1 MSLKKS
7 VFIATSLD
15 GFIARADGE
24 LDWLDAANTIVPE
37 GEDCGYHDFMAS
49 IDVLIMG
56 RKTYEKVLS
65 LGQWPYAHKPVIVLS
80 RNPLAIPTQLAPT
93 VSHSSESPTELC
105 RRLSKE
111 GAKRLYIDGGLTIQ
125 RFLAAG
131 LIDDI
136 TITIIPIIL
145 GSGIPLFDNSKQDI
159 HLKHIATTTY
169 DFGFV
174 QLTYK
179 VLQEAHQ
186 NERT

>member
-1 MSLKKS
+1 MNLKKS

-15 GFIARADGE
+15 GFIARTDGE

-37 GEDCGYHDFMAS
+37 GEDCGYHAFMAS

-65 LGQWPYAHKPVIVLS
+65 LGQWPYEHKPVIVLS
-80 RNPLAIPTQLAPT
+80 RNSLVIPDRLPQT

-105 RRLSKE
+105 RRLSRE

-136 TITIIPIIL
+136 TITMIPIIL
-145 GSGIPLFDNSKQDI
+145 GSGIPLFDRSQQDI
-159 HLKHIATTTY
+159 PLKHIATKTY

-174 QLTYK
+174 QLTYA
-179 VLQEAHQ
+179 VLPEAQ
-186 NERT
+186 K